1 MAEYHRASTAGVVT
15 TVVAEEEP
23 EELAKLQEVAA
34 QLNLQ
39 LEQDTELQPDRL
51 PMDADLETSKHAL
64 EDMFNLM

>member
-1 MAEYHRASTAGVVT
+1 M
-15 TVVAEEEP
+15 VADEEP
-23 EELAKLQEVAA
+23 EELARLQEVAS